1 MDLLVKYQIPK
12 EIKDYQD
19 IKEGLRSVDLM
30 SNEWD
35 PVGYNQN
42 ARFVS
47 DLGEPVLQLLNPKPG
62 ETVLDLGCGDGELMK
77 FIYENI
83 SKKVRGLEISKD
95 NVQKC
100 IQKGL
105 TVIEGNAEMDLQQFP
120 SNSFDYV
127 ILSQTL
133 QAFLNPEKV
142 ISDLLRIGKT
152 SIVTIPNFGF
162 WKVRFNLL
170 FKGTMPVTKTL
181 PNEWYNTPNLHM
193 CSIKDFV
200 NFCNDRKINLFKS
213 LALTNN
219 KVSSIN
225 KFNLNFKNLTSELG
239 IFLIEK

>member
-1 MDLLVKYQIPK
+1 MK
-12 EIKDYQD
+12 EEFKIIANSIQREKS
-19 IKEGLRSVDLM
+19 I
-30 SNEWD
+30 
-35 PVGYNQN
+35 
-42 ARFVS
+42 
-47 DLGEPVLQLLNPKPG
+47 
-62 ETVLDLGCGDGELMK
+62 LDVGCGDGELMK
-77 FIYENI
+77 FIFENI
-83 SKKVRGLEISKD
+83 SKKIRGLEISKD

-105 TVIEGNAEMDLQQFP
+105 TVIEGNAEIDLQQFP
-120 SNSFDYV
+120 NNSFDYV

-200 NFCNDRKINLFKS
+200 NFCNNRKINLFKS